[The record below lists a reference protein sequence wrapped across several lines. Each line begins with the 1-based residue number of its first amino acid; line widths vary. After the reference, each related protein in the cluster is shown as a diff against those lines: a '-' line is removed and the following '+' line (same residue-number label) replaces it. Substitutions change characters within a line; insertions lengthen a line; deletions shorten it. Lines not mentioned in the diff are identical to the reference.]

1 MPSPM
6 TTDSI
11 QKTPPTPQRG
21 PVANPNFDS
30 PPKAISVFVG
40 RPDFPKCALG
50 EHVDIGGTLG
60 VIVDILNN
68 SIKVRS
74 REGATQS
81 FNYNRLRTIYGPRP
95 EPTELKEPE
104 IISHQAEE
112 AEAPAPRPRRDV
124 IETPNFEAPV
134 RPIGELILSPD
145 FPKLAFGAHVDIGG
159 YVGVVV
165 EIVNQSLRVQSSS
178 GTSRN
183 YNAIGLRK
191 IYGQS

>member
-1 MPSPM
+1 MI
-6 TTDSI
+6 TDPP
-11 QKTPPTPQRG
+11 QETPPTPQRG
-21 PVANPNFDS
+21 PITNPNFAA
-30 PPKAISVFVG
+30 PPKAISEFAG

-81 FNYNRLRTIYGPRP
+81 FNYNRLRTIYSPRP
-95 EPTELKEPE
+95 EPTEQKQPE
-104 IISHQAEE
+104 IISPPAEE
-112 AEAPAPRPRRDV
+112 AELTPPRPRREV
-124 IETPNFEAPV
+124 IHTPNFDAPIKPIAEFV
-134 RPIGELILSPD
+134 RSLD
-145 FPKLAFGAHVDIGG
+145 FPKLAFGQHVDIGG

-165 EIVNQSLRVQSSS
+165 EIVNQSLRVQSSDGS
-178 GTSRN
+178 TRN